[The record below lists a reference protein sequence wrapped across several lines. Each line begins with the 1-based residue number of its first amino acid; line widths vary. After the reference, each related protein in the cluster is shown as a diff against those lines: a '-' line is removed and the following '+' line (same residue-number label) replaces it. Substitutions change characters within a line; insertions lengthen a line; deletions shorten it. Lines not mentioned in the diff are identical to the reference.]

1 VSAARLA
8 TDPDTRE
15 IADAIQA
22 SLPFATPGSEATV
35 ELLAITLHR
44 IRRAVAAIDR
54 ADTEGEV
61 RTPAEHGLP
70 YARLRDELRG
80 WIRLAAKL
88 AGDLALTPASFARL
102 QRDLG
107 VGADAGARAQIALE
121 RLRDHLDEHHPSA
134 RVES

>member
-8 TDPDTRE
+8 ADPETRD
-15 IADAIQA
+15 IADAIIA
-22 SLPFATPGSEATV
+22 SLPFATPGSETTV

-54 ADTEGEV
+54 ADTDAQSG
-61 RTPAEHGLP
+61 TATEHDLP
-70 YARLRDELRG
+70 LAKLRDDLRG

-102 QRDLG
+102 KRDLG

-121 RLRDHLDEHHPSA
+121 RLRDHLDEHHSPTA
-134 RVES
+134 VES